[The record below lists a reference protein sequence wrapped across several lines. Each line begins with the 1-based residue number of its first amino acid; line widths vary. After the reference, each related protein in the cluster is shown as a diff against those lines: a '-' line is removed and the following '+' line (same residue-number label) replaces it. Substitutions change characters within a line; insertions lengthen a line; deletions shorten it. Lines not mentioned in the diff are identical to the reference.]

1 MSATGAGARRRWATV
16 LGLIAV
22 LCAVPGLI
30 GLLPANAERVDPAA
44 LRAKIFAADP
54 PHSGYAES
62 VGSLGL
68 PDLPAIDDLG
78 GLLGGRTRMRVWQA
92 SAGAWRVDVL
102 TPGGERDQYATASG
116 TTGWSY
122 EDNLRTDFLGFPAL
136 RMPRP
141 ADLLPPALAR
151 RLLKAAGPNARL
163 EALPSRRIA
172 GVAAPGLRARP
183 TDPDTTVGS
192 VDVWADPRTGLPL
205 AVEVVGK
212 AGGPASLG
220 TRFLE
225 LAQGPVLPER
235 LVPPVA
241 EDAQYVVADAPQV
254 SAALD
259 ERLPDSLPNRLVGRV
274 AQAANDD
281 APRALRV
288 YGSGFAAF
296 TALALPPGLDGRIF
310 RAARAGG
317 AAIGRLTPAPTSPP
331 ADLVLD
337 LLPQVAVI
345 RTPLLTLLVL
355 TDTADGSGYLLAGP
369 VVESVL
375 LAAARELAAADARA
389 LR

>member
-44 LRAKIFAADP
+44 LRARILAADP

-78 GLLGGRTRMRVWQA
+78 GLLGGRTRMRVWHA
-92 SAGAWRVDVL
+92 SATSWRVDVL
-102 TPGGERDQYATASG
+102 TPAGERGQYATATG
-116 TTGWSY
+116 TTGWNY
-122 EDNLRTDFLGFPAL
+122 EENLRTDFLGFPAL

-151 RLLKAAGPNARL
+151 RLLKAAGPDAAL
-163 EALPSRRIA
+163 EALPGRRIA
-172 GVAAPGLRARP
+172 GVTAPGLRARP

-192 VDVWADPRTGLPL
+192 VDVWADPRSGLPL

-212 AGGPASLG
+212 AGGPSSLG

-225 LAQGPVLPER
+225 LAQGPVVPER
-235 LVPPVA
+235 LTPPVA

-259 ERLPDSLPNRLVGRV
+259 ERLPDSLPNRLVGRA
-274 AQAANDD
+274 AQASNDE

-288 YGSGFAAF
+288 YGSGLASF
-296 TALALPPGLDGRIF
+296 TALTLPPGLDRRIF
-310 RAARAGG
+310 RAARSGG
-317 AAIGRLTPAPTSPP
+317 AVVAPLAG
-331 ADLVLD
+331 ADAKPIPGLD
-337 LLPQVAVI
+337 AAPQTALI
-345 RTPLLTLLVL
+345 RTELVTLLIL
-355 TDTADGSGYLLAGP
+355 ADTSDGSAYLFAGS
-369 VVESVL
+369 VREDVL
-375 LAAARELAAADARA
+375 LAAAREIAARDARA
-389 LR
+389 TR